1 MSLAIS
7 PPKSGALTN
16 YADVIAEV
24 RDQLDDDAYPE
35 VRIQRALRKAEAY
48 FRRELPIGD
57 PPVSITVAITDD
69 SDEPAPTEFI
79 EVGDPA
85 TASRYPYLTPLTA
98 ASPTN
103 WLLERHPDLYV
114 AGALYYCHVRDGSV
128 DQAAEAFNAI
138 GALLESARRYGI
150 KSQWG
155 RGPLIP
161 TGIMQVRGARA

>member
-1 MSLAIS
+1 MALAIS

-16 YADVIAEV
+16 YSDLIEEV

-35 VRIQRALRKAEAY
+35 IRIERALRKAEAY
-48 FRRELPIGD
+48 FRRELPIGRA
-57 PPVSITVAITDD
+57 PVSVTVSVTDPSND
-69 SDEPAPTEFI
+69 IAPTEVI
-79 EVGDPA
+79 EVGDPD
-85 TASRYPYLTPLTA
+85 TESRYEYLTPLTA

-114 AGALYYCHVRDGSV
+114 AGALYYCHVRDGAV
-128 DQAAEAFNAI
+128 NQAAEALNAV
-138 GALLESARRYGI
+138 GALLESARLYEIR
-150 KSQWG
+150 SQWG